1 MATTKLILTH
11 DVPNLGHAGE
21 VVEVKAGYARNY
33 LVPAASPPS
42 GRRRAEAD
50 RPDPPLLAPPRDRHD
65 R

>member
-33 LVPAASPPS
+33 LSSPSSALSKTACIMCSP
-42 GRRRAEAD
+42 
-50 RPDPPLLAPPRDRHD
+50 
-65 R
+65 